1 MCFLLRR
8 LHLAQDDG
16 AHISVLVMN
25 RHSKRHFEITRGLLD
40 CIQQL
45 NEGRAIVE
53 GTNARRDAFFEV
65 DAAETRN
72 RDENHVVAAD
82 CPARHFEKGGQLGD
96 ALVVPARDVGRV
108 HWRGLGCESS

>member
-1 MCFLLRR
+1 MRDV
-8 LHLAQDDG
+8 LHLAQDDS
-16 AHISVLVMN
+16 AHISVLVMY

-65 DAAETRN
+65 DASETRN
-72 RDENHVVAAD
+72 WNENHVIATD
-82 CPARHFEKGGQLGD
+82 CPAGHFEKGGELGD
-96 ALVVPARDVGRV
+96 ALVIPAYDVRRV
-108 HWRGLGCESS
+108 YLRGLGYERS